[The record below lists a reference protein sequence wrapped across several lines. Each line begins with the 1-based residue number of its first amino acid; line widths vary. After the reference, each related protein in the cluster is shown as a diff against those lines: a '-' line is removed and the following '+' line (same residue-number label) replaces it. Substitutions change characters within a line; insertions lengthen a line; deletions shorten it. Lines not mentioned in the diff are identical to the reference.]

1 MQLSTLRSLAIIG
14 ALVTSAAGF
23 NAIAEP
29 LKTIFN
35 YQNSMVL
42 EDIDSSKRGQVIVSP
57 AATATYSS
65 LGIRNSSQS
74 NELTLDTER

>member
-29 LKTIFN
+29 LKTILN

-42 EDIDSSKRGQVIVSP
+42 EDIDSSK
-57 AATATYSS
+57 
-65 LGIRNSSQS
+65 
-74 NELTLDTER
+74 